1 MNLFLFKTQ
10 INETHRSQG
19 IQRNKLTINN
29 QGSINVATK
38 VF

>member
-1 MNLFLFKTQ
+1 MYLFLFKTQ
-10 INETHRSQG
+10 IKETHRSQG

-29 QGSINVATK
+29 QRRINVATK